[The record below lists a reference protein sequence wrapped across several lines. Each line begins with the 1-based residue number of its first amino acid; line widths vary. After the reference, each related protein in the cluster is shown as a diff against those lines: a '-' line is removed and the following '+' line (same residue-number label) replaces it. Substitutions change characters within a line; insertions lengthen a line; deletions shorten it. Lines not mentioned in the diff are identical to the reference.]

1 MKTKSPFVWILMSL
15 LFFSGSADAQILK
28 KLKRKVQ
35 QATEDVIVEK
45 AAQKTAQETGKALD
59 SLLEI
64 DPDYEQKNK
73 EQYERMFGQGGA
85 DIPIEN
91 SYQFDTNV
99 LYTMEFSSN
108 DENSVVDYSMWFSD
122 NHSYMATQVSSMQ
135 SGSKESQEMPA
146 SVLSVID
153 EKNKAMIILMEEQ
166 KIAQVISMEKIKG
179 ISDAENSSEG
189 LDPSFEAV
197 KKTGKSK
204 KILGYDCEEFSSE
217 NADSKF
223 TFWVTQDLDV
233 YQKNMFFN
241 MSKSLGGNS
250 FQNIPQEAKGLLMEM
265 NFEHKTKN
273 ENGKMVVKEIRK
285 ESKSI
290 NTDGYQFMN
299 LSQFMKSE

>member
-1 MKTKSPFVWILMSL
+1 MSL